1 MDNDFGLDIESIL
14 RIIDAAEVITFRF
27 MIVQQRLLIDAR
39 YNETAGP
46 LIKLVARANSVEER
60 FRSLKQLRPRF
71 RLPEKITAIWWPRY
85 VESLVTT
92 GVWERIVRRLTASGF
107 PEAEVQCQEVLQ
119 ELRQL
124 ERTEVMNAILG
135 HGYHPLWERQPK
147 R

>member
-14 RIIDAAEVITFRF
+14 SIIDTAEVMVFRF
-27 MIVQQRLLIDAR
+27 MIVQQRLLIDGR
-39 YNETAGP
+39 HTEITGP
-46 LIKLVARANSVEER
+46 LIKLVDRATSAEER

-92 GVWERIVRRLTASGF
+92 GAWERIVCRMTAPGF
-107 PEAEVQCQEVLQ
+107 PESEEQCREVLR

-124 ERTEVMNAILG
+124 
-135 HGYHPLWERQPK
+135 
-147 R
+147 